1 MWKSRRFSSSIE
13 LLAILWGDAVFFV
26 IILEVSF
33 IEYGKHVVVS
43 SLIAQVQW
51 GLKRFLLWGHHF
63 LLNA

>member
-1 MWKSRRFSSSIE
+1 MWKSRRFSSSEKAFIDFVR
-13 LLAILWGDAVFFV
+13 DAVFFV
-26 IILEVSF
+26 IVLEVSF